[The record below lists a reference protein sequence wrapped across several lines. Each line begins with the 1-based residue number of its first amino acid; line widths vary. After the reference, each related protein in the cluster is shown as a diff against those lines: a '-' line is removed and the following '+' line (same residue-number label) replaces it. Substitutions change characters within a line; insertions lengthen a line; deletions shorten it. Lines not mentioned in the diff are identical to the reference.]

1 MITPSMREVKG
12 LFFFSSEMLFV
23 TGEVY
28 VTFPPPRPHLSYDAP
43 VTSAVARAL
52 GAIRPPS
59 GGDGRERQIES
70 KKRERVREAGV
81 AGPGLTLVFM
91 CRRWDAPWSE
101 WNGCR
106 EAPAP
111 PLTWCL
117 HTSAS
122 GRRPSRRPS
131 WQIAPSSSGSVRKLS
146 FPFSKSHT
154 MGCIS

>member
-12 LFFFSSEMLFV
+12 LFFFFIWNAVCDWGGLCDV
-23 TGEVY
+23 
-28 VTFPPPRPHLSYDAP
+28 PPPRPHLSYDAP